1 MDNVAFKTRYGLAV
15 VGKEKI
21 MFNPV
26 VFAIPSYRRATAFA
40 NKTLQTLKRNG
51 VDPTLIYCF
60 LSDPKEVD
68 DYKAEC
74 VKVDQDYIPN
84 FVESVPTLA
93 GNRNF
98 IVNYFPEGQKI
109 VWCDDDL
116 VKINFRKN
124 EKVLEETTNFL
135 YYVHEAFKVC
145 EEKGSWIWGIYAA
158 SNPYFMKDNIG
169 EGLYYIIGSCYGT
182 INRHS
187 DVALVN
193 LEDKEDFERTL
204 KYYDNDGIVLR
215 LNYLTVESAY
225 YKEPGGMQET
235 RTSERIETSAR
246 FLAEKYPN
254 YCTYY
259 VRKTTGHAELRLRD
273 KTPESSG
280 STLESFF

>member
-1 MDNVAFKTRYGLAV
+1 MNVDKNGVTM
-15 VGKEKI
+15 I
-21 MFNPV
+21 DV
-26 VFAIPSYRRATAFA
+26 VFAIPSYRRASAFA

-51 VDPTLIYCF
+51 VDPKIVFCF
-60 LSDPKEVD
+60 LSDPSELDV
-68 DYKAEC
+68 YKSEC
-74 VKVDQDYIPN
+74 EKIDPDYIPN

-98 IVNYFPEGQKI
+98 IVKFFPEGQKI

-116 VKINFRKN
+116 VKINFRQD
-124 EKVLEETTNFL
+124 EKTLVECSNFL
-135 YYVHEAFKVC
+135 EHVATAFAAC
-145 EEKGSWIWGIYAA
+145 QEKGSKIWGIYAA

-187 DVALVN
+187 DVALVE

-204 KYYDNDGIVLR
+204 KYYHNDKIVLR

-235 RTSERIETSAR
+235 RTSERIDASAK

-273 KTPESSG
+273 KSPVERNG

>member
-1 MDNVAFKTRYGLAV
+1 MNN
-15 VGKEKI
+15 I
-21 MFNPV
+21 
-26 VFAIPSYRRATAFA
+26 VFAVPSYRRAEAFA
-40 NKTLQTLKRNG
+40 SKTLQTLKRNG
-51 VDPTLIYCF
+51 VDPTSIYCF
-60 LSDPKEVD
+60 LSDPSEKQE
-68 DYKAEC
+68 YSASC
-74 VKVDQDYIPN
+74 VLSDPEYLPN
-84 FVESVPTLA
+84 FVDSVPTLA

-98 IVNYFPEGQKI
+98 IVKYFDHLQKI

-116 VKINFRKN
+116 VAINFRQD
-124 EKVLEETTNFL
+124 EKTLVETTDFL
-135 YYVHEAFKVC
+135 KYIDLAFNTC

-158 SNPYFMKDNIG
+158 SNPFFMKDNIG
-169 EGLYYIIGSCYGT
+169 EGLYYIIGSCYGS

-187 DVALVN
+187 DVAMVE

-215 LNYLTVESAY
+215 VNYLTVESAY

-235 RTSERIETSAR
+235 RTAERIDTSAK
-246 FLAEKYPN
+246 FLAAKYPN

-273 KTPESSG
+273 KTPKVQTIG